1 MAETIPRLALEQ
13 LDPRLRDY
21 LKPTVDRLGYLGE
34 FFQTVGNVPDAAI
47 QFMEYTKAVKAPLS
61 DLENEVIALAVCA
74 ALGADYE
81 RIQHERLAKRLGAS
95 LEWIAA
101 AEDRP
106 GANPMALEAEERL
119 LRTLALAMVARGG
132 RACGEEI
139 DAVVAAHG
147 AGKTVAAM
155 LQITRFVTIA
165 YLCNALQLSL
175 PVKSVFEERSAGG
188 S

>member
-1 MAETIPRLALEQ
+1 MAESIPRLTLEE

-21 LKPTVDRLGYLGE
+21 VKPTVDRLGYLGE
-34 FFQTVGNVPDAAI
+34 FFQTVGNVPDAVI

-61 DLENEVIALAVCA
+61 DFENEVLALAVCA

-95 LEWIAA
+95 LDWIAA
-101 AEDRP
+101 AEDRS
-106 GANPMALEAEERL
+106 GSNPTALKAEEQL
-119 LRTLALAMVARGG
+119 LRTLALAMLARAG
-132 RACGEEI
+132 RGCGEEI
-139 DAVVAAHG
+139 RAVAAALG
-147 AGKTVAAM
+147 PGKAVAAM

-175 PVKSVFEERSAGG
+175 PVKSVFDER
-188 S
+188 